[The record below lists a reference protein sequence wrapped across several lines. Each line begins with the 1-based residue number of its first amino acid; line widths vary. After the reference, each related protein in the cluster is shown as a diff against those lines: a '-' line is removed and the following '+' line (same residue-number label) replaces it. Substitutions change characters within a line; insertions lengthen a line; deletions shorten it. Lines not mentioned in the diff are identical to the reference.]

1 MPIRK
6 STDIANESHGT
17 FDRVKSARKI
27 TEITERFNDTKTDNI
42 LPGDEALSYLSKK
55 IDECVDEI
63 NLNQSK
69 AGISSAQASAIT
81 ANSAKVGISSAQ
93 ASAITVNSA
102 KVGITV
108 TDEYAVAFTVLESR
122 GAYSLRFDV
131 TGGEIEGTK
140 TATLSLR

>member
-81 ANSAKVGISSAQ
+81 
-93 ASAITVNSA
+93 VNSA

-140 TATLSLR
+140 TATVSLR

>member
-81 ANSAKVGISSAQ
+81 
-93 ASAITVNSA
+93 VNSA

>member
-81 ANSAKVGISSAQ
+81 
-93 ASAITVNSA
+93 VNSA

-108 TDEYAVAFTVLESR
+108 TDGYAVAFTVLENR